1 MISVKKSTEDYRSQN
16 IALSRSIQSLQ
27 NSLEEGAKYRA
38 TIEQTFK
45 NEKAALEARLI
56 DLQSRFRVHTEP
68 LTAGAADRVSPLGS
82 GVDRADVE
90 TDASQTTSI
99 LHETAA
105 TSGKKKKKKKKK
117 AGPTLPT
124 RNSPTAEEADEVI
137 SPTPAEA
144 TTIPASK
151 DAYPRRLLED
161 FLAGISDPHELNRPE
176 ALKSAS
182 SQLEE
187 GSPLWDESVARG
199 LQRSRLREIKS
210 TAENLATE
218 YEVDQKVSDL
228 DAKLG
233 LFSGKLVCLTKRLE
247 EADVIQK
254 QLKDRVATAEAD
266 LETSRKRE
274 RQLLDN
280 NEKLEST
287 CEDVEQLRDMLRHV
301 GSELVDAK
309 DKIKQL
315 EIREKDLQSTE
326 TELEASISRLT
337 LELKAAEEVTQSIDE
352 LRAKVT
358 DAESLAASRLEELN
372 KTKNKFGALEV
383 ELVSVKAELGTI
395 SVDKNDLLS
404 ELADTQVKLRQI
416 ERSEKEGRDRTNT
429 LQINLNSK
437 EKEVTN
443 LRSELNNIQNAKSQ
457 LEDTLR
463 STRLE
468 LSEIDAERREILQ
481 KEQNARDDV
490 TRYKRDVN
498 ISREKIAALESIRAS
513 VTQERDALTEEVQ
526 LKHTQLA
533 STQTSIQT
541 LREQTTE
548 MAHQAREAK
557 ERYEALEEE
566 LSEAHKLL
574 SERARESDTMRRLL
588 DEAEGREA
596 GRMKEAK
603 EKLEAAIEERDHL
616 EEEIAVLRRNNAEGS
631 GELLRAL
638 KEKEGQWSALTA
650 SHASA
655 TMELDALR
663 RRNNVIEDE
672 LQKARQEA
680 DDTVAKLTKLSA
692 ALVHFNFEA
701 F

>member
-1 MISVKKSTEDYRSQN
+1 MISVKNSAEDYRSQN
-16 IALSRSIQSLQ
+16 IALTRSIQSLQ
-27 NSLEEGAKYRA
+27 NSLEESAKDRA
-38 TIEQTFK
+38 IIEQTFK

-56 DLQSRFRVHTEP
+56 DLQSRFRVQSES
-68 LTAGAADRVSPLGS
+68 LTAGAVAGLGS

-105 TSGKKKKKKKKK
+105 TSSKKKKKKKKK

-124 RNSPTAEEADEVI
+124 SNSPTAAEADEVI

-144 TTIPASK
+144 TTVPASK

-161 FLAGISDPHELNRPE
+161 FLAGVSDPHELNQLE

-182 SQLEE
+182 TQLEE

-199 LQRSRLREIKS
+199 LQLSQLREIKS
-210 TAENLATE
+210 TVENLAAE
-218 YEVDQKVSDL
+218 YEVDQKVSDI
-228 DAKLG
+228 DAKLS
-233 LFSGKLVCLTKRLE
+233 LLSGKLVSLTKQLE
-247 EADVIQK
+247 EAAMIQN
-254 QLKDRVATAEAD
+254 QLKDRLTTAEAD
-266 LETSRKRE
+266 LETSRNRE

-280 NEKLEST
+280 NEKLESI

-315 EIREKDLQSTE
+315 ETREKEVQSNK
-326 TELEASISRLT
+326 TELEATISRLT
-337 LELKAAEEVTQSIDE
+337 LELKAAEEVAVSIDE
-352 LRAKVT
+352 LRAQVADT
-358 DAESLAASRLEELN
+358 ESLAATRLEDLN
-372 KTKNKFGALEV
+372 KTKNKLDALDA

-404 ELADTQVKLRQI
+404 KLADTQVKLRQI
-416 ERSEKEGRDRTNT
+416 ERSEKEARDRTNT

-443 LRSELNNIQNAKSQ
+443 LRSELNSIQNAKSQ

-463 STRLE
+463 STRME
-468 LSEIDAERREILQ
+468 LSRIDGECREILQ

-498 ISREKIAALESIRAS
+498 IYREKIASLESIRAS
-513 VTQERDALTEEVQ
+513 VTQERDALTEEIQ
-526 LKHTQLA
+526 LKYMQLA
-533 STQTSIQT
+533 STETSIQT

-548 MAHQAREAK
+548 LAHQAREAK

-596 GRMKEAK
+596 GRMKDAR

-638 KEKEGQWSALTA
+638 KEKEGQLSALNA
-650 SHASA
+650 SHANV
-655 TMELDALR
+655 TMEVDALR

-680 DDTVAKLTKLSA
+680 NDTVAKLTKLSG
-692 ALVHFNFEA
+692 ALVHFDFEA